1 MVTGV
6 ELLIVTGM
14 SGAGKSQASKC
25 LEDLGVFCV
34 DNLPAP
40 LIPKFAEL
48 CAQSHGAIPRAAL
61 VVDVREGELLSGLL
75 DILGDLRRAGSWV
88 RVLFLD
94 ARDEVLLHRFSET
107 RRPHPLAP
115 QGSVAEGIR
124 LERARLGA
132 LRETADLVVDTSAL
146 TVRELRKRLTGAFQA
161 LPEPGRTTV
170 AVVSFGYKF
179 GLPADADLVFD
190 VRFLPNPHFEPSL
203 RPLTGLDPPVVAF
216 LGRSPITKQ
225 TVDRLADLLAFCVPL
240 YVQEGKAYLTLG
252 VGCTGGR
259 HRSVAVAEDLARRV
273 RETGTAVTVRHRDLD
288 QPVQ

>member
-1 MVTGV
+1 VPGL

-48 CAQSHGAIPRAAL
+48 CAQSQGAISRAAL

-75 DILGDLRRAGSWV
+75 DILGELRRGGSGV

-94 ARDEVLLHRFSET
+94 ASDEVLLRRFSET

-115 QGSVAEGIR
+115 HGSVAEGIR
-124 LERARLGA
+124 LERGRLGT
-132 LRETADLVVDTSAL
+132 LRETADLILDTSGL
-146 TVRELRKRLTGAFQA
+146 TVHELRKILTGAFRA
-161 LPEPGRTTV
+161 LPEAGRTTL
-170 AVVSFGYKF
+170 AIVSFGYKF
-179 GLPADADLVFD
+179 GLPGDADLVFD
-190 VRFLPNPHFEPSL
+190 VRFLPNPHFEPGL
-203 RPLTGLDPPVVAF
+203 RPLTGLDPAVAAF
-216 LGRSPITKQ
+216 LDRSPVTKQ
-225 TVDRLADLLAFCVPL
+225 TIDRLADLLAFCIPL

-259 HRSVAVAEDLARRV
+259 HRSVTVAEALAQRV
-273 RETGTAVTVRHRDLD
+273 REAGHAVTVRHRDLD
-288 QPVQ
+288 KPAA